1 MSTESLRSLA
11 CKKKLYK
18 YRPDRSPVVL
28 ETFRTRKKNRLEM
41 ADPPS
46 LERGV
51 RQLLADKV
59 SGDMLGLWL
68 LVPEHLRLG
77 TWDLLCGW
85 AQQGPLRVEP
95 RLGLQLV
102 HEAALCVT
110 GVREERSLSQ
120 KGFELLNG
128 LPFVASDI
136 AIHELLSAHTVAQA
150 EALQIHLGLLRRAR
164 GHYQGKLLAI
174 DPHRVRSYS
183 KRLMCRYG
191 GDPDSRPYKVAQTF
205 FCLDSDTHQ
214 PVCFT
219 TGSSAISVSQATP
232 PLSRLASAIL
242 TPTPG
247 QTLMLADSEHYT
259 TEIVDQCK
267 TQTAFDLLVPMD
279 NTKALQKY
287 MRGLP
292 ASAFTPRWAGFAT
305 ARFPYQMK
313 RAQTGPHLL
322 YVQRSGERPAEW
334 EFKGFLSTRDGQEV
348 DDLTLCFPKRW
359 HVEEFFNAHQA
370 LGWQRAG
377 TLNLNIRYGQ
387 MTMALL
393 AQAVIHQF
401 RQRIGPPWSEW
412 DAKHLARSVFHGIDG
427 DIRVTGDTILVTL
440 YNAPQVEQMRKHYEG
455 LPAKL
460 SAEHIDPRL
469 PWLYGYKLDFR
480 FK

>member
-1 MSTESLRSLA
+1 MEA
-11 CKKKLYK
+11 
-18 YRPDRSPVVL
+18 
-28 ETFRTRKKNRLEM
+28 
-41 ADPPS
+41 ADPAS

-51 RQLLADKV
+51 RQLLADKI

-68 LVPEHLRLG
+68 LAPEHLRLG

-85 AQQGPLRVEP
+85 TQQNPSRVEP

-110 GVREERSLSQ
+110 GVRQERSLSQ

-136 AIHELLSAHTVAQA
+136 AIHELLNTHTVAEA
-150 EALQIHLGLLRRAR
+150 EALQVHLGLLRRAR
-164 GHYQGKLLAI
+164 GHFQGKLLAI
-174 DPHRVRSYS
+174 DPHRVQSYS

-191 GDPDSRPYKVAQTF
+191 GNPDRRPYKMAQTF
-205 FCLDSDTHQ
+205 FCLDADTHE
-214 PVCFT
+214 PICFT

-232 PLSRLASAIL
+232 PLLRLASAIL
-242 TPTPG
+242 SPAPE
-247 QTLMLADSEHYT
+247 QTLVMGDSEHYT

-279 NTKALQKY
+279 NTRALQKH
-287 MRGLP
+287 MRALP
-292 ASAFTPRWAGFAT
+292 ESAFTPRWAGFAT
-305 ARFPYQMK
+305 AQFPYRMK
-313 RAQTGPHLL
+313 RSQTGPHIL
-322 YVQRSGERPAEW
+322 YVQRSGERPEEW
-334 EFKGFLSTRDGQEV
+334 EFKGFLSTRAGQEV
-348 DDLTLCFPKRW
+348 DDLTLAFPKRW
-359 HVEEFFNAHQA
+359 HVEEFFNAHQD

-377 TLNLNIRYGQ
+377 TMNLNIRYGQ

-393 AQAVIHQF
+393 AQAAIHQF
-401 RQRIGPPWSEW
+401 RQRVGSPWNEW
-412 DAKHLARSVFHGIDG
+412 DAKHMARSIFNGMDG
-427 DIRVTGDTILVTL
+427 DIRVAADTILVTL
-440 YNAPQVEQMRKHYEG
+440 YNAPNVEQIRKHYEG
-455 LPAKL
+455 LPEKL